1 MINRI
6 GVKFLNIIND
16 MYNCSLSAIKIQNK
30 ISSFFNLERGV
41 KQGDSLNPTLFNYF
55 INDLQ
60 STKQA
65 YIFPLFFF
73 KYFEI
78 KDFRIK
84 EYCPLKESD

>member
-1 MINRI
+1 MFKNFTPIP
-6 GVKFLNIIND
+6 LIINL
-16 MYNCSLSAIKIQNK
+16 Y
-30 ISSFFNLERGV
+30 ISPLCHRESKALR
-41 KQGDSLNPTLFNYF
+41 K
-55 INDLQ
+55 

-84 EYCPLKESD
+84 KTICGPMVGSETKLRIRKDFFIMLN

>member
-1 MINRI
+1 MFKNFTPI
-6 GVKFLNIIND
+6 LLIINL
-16 MYNCSLSAIKIQNK
+16 Y
-30 ISSFFNLERGV
+30 ISPLCHRESKALR
-41 KQGDSLNPTLFNYF
+41 K
-55 INDLQ
+55 

-84 EYCPLKESD
+84 EYCPLKESDRNNVFMLVNMLKGSL